1 MAVIVSTF
9 NPEKIP
15 YRKHALM
22 FKKLFECL
30 KQHILILP
38 ALDMQNVKKSIE
50 IYKEHIAR
58 ADMIFH
64 YTGML
69 IAQFPYSESYEQWL
83 GEMMRARGFCWSHQ
97 YMLNKKEQHCIEEI
111 NTSICQANALLYADV
126 FFKTE
131 EELYALL
138 GNAGLSVIRRFQKQE
153 YENNKFFP
161 VIIKYA
167 NTTKAQGVYYTENER
182 QLNILNSSKCVY
194 LRFIESPS
202 EYYTHYRI
210 YTAGSSIIAAV
221 LCYSGAKKKDAI
233 RIIDKNNAYDNP
245 ESSLFLN
252 RKLIASNRTYGGKVI
267 PLNLTQESQKIT
279 DKEKHILT
287 AHHIV
292 DQKLP
297 AELAAYAKKTAEIAS
312 KNGLYLIGQDWI
324 QDTENRFHCIE
335 INWGPELTSIDAVYN
350 KGKGE
355 DDTTR
360 AIAAEKIAEAIIS
373 DMGI

>member
-9 NPEKIP
+9 NPEKIS

-30 KQHILILP
+30 NQHILILP
-38 ALDMQNVKKSIE
+38 ALDMQNVNKSIGM
-50 IYKEHIAR
+50 YKEYIAR

-69 IAQFPYSESYEQWL
+69 IAQFPHSEFYEQWL

-97 YMLNKKEQHCIEEI
+97 YLLNKKEQHCIEEI

-138 GNAGLSVIRRFQKQE
+138 ENQHIPIVKRLSKKEFEKK
-153 YENNKFFP
+153 KFFP

-167 NTTKAQGVYYTENER
+167 NTTKAQGVYYIENER

-245 ESSLFLN
+245 ENPLFLN

-267 PLNLTQESQKIT
+267 PLNPNHNSSSITEEEQNILHAHGLKQE
-279 DKEKHILT
+279 
-287 AHHIV
+287 
-292 DQKLP
+292 LP
-297 AELAAYAKKTAEIAS
+297 AILAQYAIKTAQIIS
-312 KNGLYLIGQDWI
+312 KKGLYIVGQDWI
-324 QDTENRFHCIE
+324 QDINGSFHCLE
-335 INWGPELTSIDAVYN
+335 LNWGPELTSIDAVYN